1 MQSPH
6 SSYIFTATSTCLQ
19 QIMASESV
27 FSEITVNCAN
37 ISQNTPQSFQVFP
50 FSITPSPS
58 NVAELYVDT

>member
-27 FSEITVNCAN
+27 FSEITATCAN
-37 ISQNTPQSFQVFP
+37 ISEKYPAE
-50 FSITPSPS
+50 FSGVPVLPCTLS
-58 NVAELYVDT
+58 L